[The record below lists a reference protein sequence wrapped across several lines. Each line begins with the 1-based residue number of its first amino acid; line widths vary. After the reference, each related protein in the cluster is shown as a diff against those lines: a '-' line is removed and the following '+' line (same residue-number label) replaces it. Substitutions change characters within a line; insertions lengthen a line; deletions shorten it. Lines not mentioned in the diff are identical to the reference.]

1 MGQGPTGRIDELER
15 QVGVLTARVAELEG
29 RASDPT
35 ATATAPV
42 AGSRPAAF
50 APPGPP
56 PGPPARSSPT
66 GPPPPRHVTSPPRPA
81 VNLEDLL
88 GARVLAWAGGA
99 AVLLGVA
106 FFVAVAIGR
115 GWIDEPP
122 RILLAFVGS
131 VVLLATGVWLH
142 DRHGQ
147 TQASLALVGTA
158 VASLFMTLT
167 AAVQLYELVPT
178 GPALLLALAA
188 GATAT
193 AVAVHLD
200 SRAIAGLGIV
210 GSLLA
215 PVLVD
220 AGTSNGSLAFMAV
233 ALCASV
239 GVLLW
244 RRWDWLAIATFVVS
258 VPQVVTWSVETD
270 SATALVLVLAAYG
283 ALNLVAA
290 IGYEVR
296 VRGATLRPSAALLV
310 LANALAL
317 TLIGYFELVELTG
330 TSSAGDVLIAALA
343 VAHFALGV
351 AAVRSRRMARAMGV
365 VLIAAGVALGDLAF
379 GLAAGGPGL
388 AAGWALAAVVL
399 AWFARRQIQDRR
411 ILVAGVVAHIAL
423 PAIHVLLLD
432 APLDD
437 VIRGFHDQPGSLIA
451 LSALGLAALGCARLL
466 GDAESTLARGLD
478 SVATLSLVYLTAAA
492 LDGAALVTAWAGE
505 GALCAVVARRTGNA
519 VARVAGPGLLA
530 VAALHALAVE
540 APAGSLADG
549 APDLGAATLALLALA
564 GSCAAAALVLPGRE
578 RRVLESAAAVTLVYL
593 GSVATVSAFEP
604 GGPTLGLGLG
614 TLDERQQGQVL
625 LSAFWSV
632 TGLAALTVGLLRD
645 VRRLRFGGL
654 ALLVLALLKVF
665 VYDLQSLDSIYRVLS
680 FVAIGLLLLA
690 GAFAYQRLRPGG
702 GSGEVGGPSA
712 TAT

>member
-1 MGQGPTGRIDELER
+1 MSREAIERIDALER
-15 QVGVLTARVAELEG
+15 QVGALTARVAELEG
-29 RASDPT
+29 RTVDAAAA
-35 ATATAPV
+35 ATS
-42 AGSRPAAF
+42 SRPATSAPTGA
-50 APPGPP
+50 APPPP
-56 PGPPARSSPT
+56 PFTGFPPPIAGPPA
-66 GPPPPRHVTSPPRPA
+66 PPRPA

-115 GWIDEPP
+115 GWIDEPT

-131 VVLLATGVWLH
+131 VALLGTGVWLH

-167 AAVQLYELVPT
+167 AAVQLYELVPA

-244 RRWDWLAIATFVVS
+244 RRWDWLAVATFVVS
-258 VPQVVTWSVETD
+258 VPQVAAWSVETD

-283 ALNLVAA
+283 GLNLVAA

-296 VRGATLRPSAALLV
+296 VPGTAVRPSAALLV
-310 LANALAL
+310 LANALAV
-317 TLIGYFELVELTG
+317 TWVGYFELVELAG
-330 TSSAGDVLIAALA
+330 TASAGDALIAALA

-351 AAVRSRRMARAMGV
+351 AAVRSRRIARAMGV
-365 VLIAAGVALGDLAF
+365 ILVAAGVALGDLAF
-379 GLAAGGPGL
+379 GLAASGPGL

-399 AWFARRQIQDRR
+399 AWFAGRQVQDRR
-411 ILVAGVVAHIAL
+411 LLVAGVIAHITL
-423 PAIHVLLLD
+423 PALHVMFLD
-432 APLDD
+432 APLGD
-437 VIRGFHDQPGSLIA
+437 VVRGFHDQPGSVIA
-451 LSALGLAALGCARLL
+451 LLALGLAALGCARLL
-466 GDAESTLARGLD
+466 GDAETTLARGLD
-478 SVATLSLVYLTAAA
+478 SVAALSLAYLTAAG
-492 LDGAALVTAWAGE
+492 LDGAGLVTAWAIE

-540 APAGSLADG
+540 APADSLADG
-549 APDLGAATLALLALA
+549 APDLLAATVALLALA
-564 GSCAAAALVLPGRE
+564 GCSATAALVVHGRE

-593 GSVATVSAFEP
+593 GSVAIVSAFEP
-604 GGPTLGLGLG
+604 GGPTLGLGA
-614 TLDERQQGQVL
+614 LDGRQQGQVL
-625 LSAFWSV
+625 LSGFWSL

-645 VRRLRFGGL
+645 VPRLRFGGL

-690 GAFAYQRLRPGG
+690 GAFAYQRLRPDGG
-702 GSGEVGGPSA
+702 GEPLAGTDAAATYGPPPSSG
-712 TAT
+712 